1 MKKQWKIL
9 ALGLAVCAAAGC
21 IWHFSRGGA
30 RSDKELKLTGNV
42 DVREV
47 SVAFRQ
53 SDRIV
58 ELLAEAG
65 DKVQKGQ
72 TLARLDTRDLT
83 LQLEKV
89 QAEKAVQQS
98 NAAKLHN
105 GTRSEELRQAEERV
119 RQAEAAAE
127 HAALFYQRRQ
137 KIFDAVGGVSQQEVD
152 TARFD
157 AEAKAAALGVAQE
170 MLAEAVNGP
179 RREDIQSADAKLQ
192 SLAAD
197 EARLKYLLEQC
208 ELTAP
213 ADGVIRDRLLETG
226 DMASPQQPVFKL
238 SLLDKKWVRTYVK
251 ETDLGRVH
259 EGQTA
264 RIYIDSRP
272 DQPLTGQVGYISD
285 TAEFTPKAVQTED
298 LRTALVYEVRVYVD
312 DAGDVL
318 RLGMPATVRLDL

>member
-1 MKKQWKIL
+1 MKKQWKLL

-21 IWHFSRGGA
+21 IWHFWQVRPRA
-30 RSDKELKLTGNV
+30 DKELQLMGNV

-58 ELLAEAG
+58 ELLADAG
-65 DKVQKGQ
+65 DKVHKGQ
-72 TLARLDTRDLT
+72 PLARLDTRDLT

-89 QAEKAVQQS
+89 QAELAVQQS
-98 NAAKLHN
+98 NTAKLHN

-157 AEAKAAALGVAQE
+157 AEAKAAALGVARQ
-170 MLAEAVNGP
+170 MLEEAVNGP
-179 RREDIQSADAKLQ
+179 RSEDIQGAEAKLR

-197 EARLKYLLEQC
+197 EARLKYLLQQC
-208 ELTAP
+208 ELASP

-226 DMASPQQPVFKL
+226 DMASPQLPVFKL
-238 SLLDKKWVRTYVK
+238 SLLDKKWVRSYVS
-251 ETDLGRVH
+251 EADLGRVH

-272 DQPLTGQVGYISD
+272 EHPLTGQVGYIAD
-285 TAEFTPKAVQTED
+285 TAEFTPKSVQTEE
-298 LRTALVYEVRVYVD
+298 LRTALVYEIRVYVD
-312 DAGDVL
+312 DAGNVL
-318 RLGMPATVRLDL
+318 RLGMPATVKLDL